1 MQIFTKMIWF
11 IRNVNRF
18 LSDNKNILN
27 ISSHIWIQKIKD
39 KVYIVYFIVPSNLF
53 TSQKYIAFRLF
64 IHLSHFSRYFNN
76 YMSLGLETWWAWGAK
91 E

>member
-39 KVYIVYFIVPSNLF
+39 KVYIVYFIVPPPPQPPPPPPQLIYFTEVYCFWIVYPFVTLF
-53 TSQKYIAFRLF
+53 KIFQ
-64 IHLSHFSRYFNN
+64 
-76 YMSLGLETWWAWGAK
+76 
-91 E
+91 